1 MAGVGIPEASKQQ
14 KAAEEFAS
22 FLLADPQ
29 QRSFAKET
37 GEYPLV
43 KGIPQDSSLPPLSS
57 IKQPQLD
64 LSDLSDLQGTQ
75 ELLQET
81 GVL

>member
-1 MAGVGIPEASKQQ
+1 
-14 KAAEEFAS
+14 
-22 FLLADPQ
+22 
-29 QRSFAKET
+29 
-37 GEYPLV
+37 
-43 KGIPQDSSLPPLSS
+43 LPPLSS